1 MEDGTVGCDGR
12 AEGGGGGMVV
22 GLEKEVWGMEGEEEL
37 EARSSCLGARL
48 VCGVGSGGAPEKE
61 GRGHGMKVR
70 ARYNTRNIE
79 LFLRKWD

>member
-1 MEDGTVGCDGR
+1 MEDGTIGCDGR

-48 VCGVGSGGAPEKE
+48 VCGVGS
-61 GRGHGMKVR
+61 
-70 ARYNTRNIE
+70 
-79 LFLRKWD
+79 